1 MIPSVIVSITSTST
15 FSITLQ
21 GITPNPEAD
30 TDLLVASKIYVDL
43 SSSTNQLAVSE
54 WISDTKSIPNR
65 WDRISNDNQW
75 ITISN
80 WKAQSLWPLQFV
92 ITNDPISDR
101 AHFQFYHNATSTLG
115 VDYPLNGALAT
126 NQPLDFYIL
135 GDSVHEQFTVSSF
148 EMSLYHNNHESTT
161 MHPLSSTTSNAQNVQ
176 IINTANSDSM
186 DKDQIHRITTSTV
199 RLSPNSTNFVTE
211 SIIDVSNTLHPGSV
225 GPGYSVHSE
234 LTGLIYGAVAL
245 ILIIAASVLLLIL
258 CFWSGKWMDFKPK
271 YPLNV
276 VYVNKTDVPRDMALS
291 TGSKSNSAG
300 DETIDSTQSSDL
312 SVMYDPT
319 IRETPNGLHIMALN
333 GSLDSKLFPVGI
345 VDQDS
350 ECELVIEER
359 IRANRYWNE
368 RNGGNAILEQ
378 HNLYETSYLSKS
390 RQFGIDG
397 SVTSVDG
404 CFGSKFERDYVLE
417 GVYAASTGQPLR
429 YLVEEEQPGDGTE
442 MENDGVLL
450 MDDDFIVPTSRGP
463 SMCQ

>member
-75 ITISN
+75 ITFSN

-186 DKDQIHRITTSTV
+186 DKDQIHRIT
-199 RLSPNSTNFVTE
+199 
-211 SIIDVSNTLHPGSV
+211 GS
-225 GPGYSVHSE
+225 
-234 LTGLIYGAVAL
+234 
-245 ILIIAASVLLLIL
+245 
-258 CFWSGKWMDFKPK
+258 
-271 YPLNV
+271 
-276 VYVNKTDVPRDMALS
+276 
-291 TGSKSNSAG
+291 
-300 DETIDSTQSSDL
+300 
-312 SVMYDPT
+312 
-319 IRETPNGLHIMALN
+319 
-333 GSLDSKLFPVGI
+333 
-345 VDQDS
+345 
-350 ECELVIEER
+350 
-359 IRANRYWNE
+359 
-368 RNGGNAILEQ
+368 
-378 HNLYETSYLSKS
+378 
-390 RQFGIDG
+390 
-397 SVTSVDG
+397 
-404 CFGSKFERDYVLE
+404 
-417 GVYAASTGQPLR
+417 
-429 YLVEEEQPGDGTE
+429 
-442 MENDGVLL
+442 
-450 MDDDFIVPTSRGP
+450 
-463 SMCQ
+463 